1 MVIVKTKDEI
11 EGIRRSS
18 RIVAEVLEVL
28 REFVRP
34 GLTTWA
40 LNRKAEEVI
49 RKRRGRP
56 AFKGY
61 KPSFNSE
68 AYPAAICASVN
79 EEVVHGLPSKRR
91 VLREGDIVSVDV
103 GVVLNGFFGD
113 GAATLAVGEISDN
126 ARRLMEVT
134 EQALYR
140 GIEQAVPG
148 NRVGD
153 ISCAVQKW
161 VESHNYSVVREYVGH
176 GVGKQ
181 IHEDPPIPN
190 FGNCS
195 EGPRLVEG
203 MTIAIEPMVA
213 EGRGEVSVRPD
224 GWTAYTKDGSLAA
237 HFEHTIAITENGPE
251 ILTVV

>member
-1 MVIVKTKDEI
+1 LVIIKTSEEI
-11 EGIRRSS
+11 EGIRKSS

-28 REFVRP
+28 KGFVRP

-49 RKRRGRP
+49 RKRHARP

-68 AYPAAICASVN
+68 PYPAAICASIN

-113 GAATLAVGEISDN
+113 GAYTYAVGEISDG

-134 EQALYR
+134 EQSLYR

-153 ISCAVQKW
+153 ISCAVQQH
-161 VESHNYSVVREYVGH
+161 VESHGYSVVKEYVGH

-190 FGNCS
+190 YGACGQ
-195 EGPRLVEG
+195 GPKLVEG

-213 EGRGEVSVRPD
+213 QGRGDVLVRSD

-237 HFEHTIAITENGPE
+237 HFEHTIAITKNGPE

>member
-1 MVIVKTKDEI
+1 MVIVKTSEEI

-28 REFVRP
+28 RGFVRP

-49 RKRRGRP
+49 KKRHGRP

-61 KPSFNSE
+61 RPSFSGK
-68 AYPAAICASVN
+68 AYPAAICASIN

-103 GVVLNGFFGD
+103 GVVLKGFFGD
-113 GAATLAVGEISDN
+113 GATTYAVGEVSES

-134 EQALYR
+134 EQALHR

-153 ISCAVQKW
+153 ISCAVQRH
-161 VESHNYSVVREYVGH
+161 VEAHSYSVVKEYVGH
-176 GVGKQ
+176 GVGKE

-190 FGNCS
+190 FGQCA
-195 EGPRLVEG
+195 EGPELVEG

-213 EGRGEVSVRPD
+213 EGEGDVSVRSD

-251 ILTVV
+251 ILTVI

>member
-1 MVIVKTKDEI
+1 MVIIKTKEEI
-11 EGIRRSS
+11 EGIRKSS

-28 REFVRP
+28 KGFVRP

-40 LNRKAEEVI
+40 LNKKAEAVI
-49 RKRRGRP
+49 RKRHARP

-68 AYPAAICASVN
+68 AYPAAICASIN

-91 VLREGDIVSVDV
+91 VLKEGDIVSVDV

-113 GAATLAVGEISDN
+113 AAFTYPVGEVSEK
-126 ARRLMEVT
+126 ARRLMKVT
-134 EQALYR
+134 EEALYR

-153 ISCAVQKW
+153 ISCAVQQH
-161 VESHNYSVVREYVGH
+161 VESNGYSVVRDYVGH

-190 FGNCS
+190 FGAC
-195 EGPRLVEG
+195 GKGTKLVEG

-213 EGRGEVSVRPD
+213 EGSGEVAVRPD
-224 GWTAYTKDGSLAA
+224 GWTAYTRDGSLAA
-237 HFEHTIAITENGPE
+237 HFEHTIAITDNGPE
-251 ILTVV
+251 ILTVI